1 VTAGYPAFAIRAQ
14 GLTKRFGKLL
24 AVDHIDFSVSRG
36 EIFGLLGPNG
46 AGKTTTLRMLCTL
59 LKPTDGTA
67 VINGFDVRKQSL
79 DVRRSIGVLP
89 EDAGLYD
96 RLSPT
101 EHMLYY
107 GRLHGMSDGDIMK
120 RADGL
125 LRRVELAD
133 RANEKVGA
141 FSKGMKQ
148 KVALL
153 RAFIHNPPVL
163 LLDEPTAGLDVASA
177 RSIRDYMLSEKK
189 EGKAV
194 VLSTH
199 NMTEAQKLCDRL
211 AIINHGRIVALG
223 TVEELTAKTAQ
234 TDLEEIFV
242 QLVTE

>member
-1 VTAGYPAFAIRAQ
+1 VTAGYTALAIRAQ

-24 AVDHIDFSVSRG
+24 AVDHIDFSVTRG

-67 VINGFDVRKQSL
+67 VVNGFDVRRQPL
-79 DVRRSIGVLP
+79 DVRKSIGVLP

-96 RLSPT
+96 RLSPV

-107 GRLHGMSDGDIMK
+107 GRLHGMGDGDIRK
-120 RADGL
+120 RAEHL
-125 LRRVELAD
+125 LQRVELLD
-133 RANEKVGA
+133 RASEKVGT

-211 AIINHGRIVALG
+211 AIINHGRIVGLG